1 MKSIFSTNYL
11 GSKVEV
17 FDNRIEWSLAFK
29 RNSVP
34 INTIASI
41 ELGIPL
47 YAQVVIETTG
57 GKKLKIPVAP
67 GQKKKLRDAIY
78 EAQSAPQGQSNE
90 KSNLDEIEKLA
101 QLKEKGILTEEEYNE
116 KKKQLLDS
124 L

>member
-1 MKSIFSTNYL
+1 M

-17 FDNRIEWSLAFK
+17 FSNRVDWSLAFK

-34 INTIASI
+34 INTVASI

-47 YAQVVIETTG
+47 YAQVIIETTG

-78 EAQSAPQGQSNE
+78 EAQSAPQNPVIE
-90 KSNLDEIEKLA
+90 KPSNLDELEKLA
-101 QLKEKGILTEEEYNE
+101 QLKEKGIITEEEFE
-116 KKKQLLDS
+116 TKKKVLLEKI
-124 L
+124 